1 MIEATTIKSVNGK
14 QLCKVTQ
21 DRRNAQSL
29 DLGIFWGIWMIYTTD
44 TTLLSVFSNDYAQH

>member
-21 DRRNAQSL
+21 DRTNTQSL
-29 DLGIFWGIWMIYTTD
+29 DLGIFWGIWMIYTTN
-44 TTLLSVFSNDYAQH
+44 TTLLSVFSNDHAQH

>member
-29 DLGIFWGIWMIYTTD
+29 DLSIFWVIWMIYTTD
-44 TTLLSVFSNDYAQH
+44 STLLSVFSNDHAQH

>member
-21 DRRNAQSL
+21 DRRNTQSL
-29 DLGIFWGIWMIYTTD
+29 DLGIF
-44 TTLLSVFSNDYAQH
+44 